1 MDSNFGNLGEK
12 QKTILK
18 DNILFDT
25 LIEANPL
32 QPFKLIILVTILLT
46 ILSTPLSAEEVQKT
60 QPRIFNIN
68 RFQYRLSFNGESVFA
83 QSTFVL
89 FPNKFFIV
97 ELTELITP
105 IEENNLVNFENIYHE
120 TNIGRPFLPEYDW
133 GRTLGWVG
141 RIQASNKGKT
151 FLSLG
156 TQFNISDIPGFDE
169 YSGKLRWKSFV
180 QIFFLK
186 NTKDAG
192 EFDLFHYYQFPLL
205 IEKLEVRGVNA
216 YYYINDEKDFFY
228 LMQDL
233 IYSISKTWDIY
244 FRHSYQNR
252 EGFQHRSD
260 GSQFGI
266 GIRYNFSL

>member
-1 MDSNFGNLGEK
+1 MRCIIFTKIDLCYLI
-12 QKTILK
+12 TLTMIL
-18 DNILFDT
+18 I
-25 LIEANPL
+25 
-32 QPFKLIILVTILLT
+32 T
-46 ILSTPLSAEEVQKT
+46 ILSSSSSADEIQKT
-60 QPRIFNIN
+60 QAKIFNIN
-68 RFQYRLSFNGESVFA
+68 RFQYRPSINGESAFS
-83 QSTFVL
+83 QSTYVL

-105 IEENNLVNFENIYHE
+105 IGDNNLVNFENIYHE
-120 TNIGRPFLPEYDW
+120 TNIGRPFFPEHNW
-133 GRTLGWVG
+133 GRILGWVG

-169 YSGKLRWKSFV
+169 YSRKLRWKSFV

-192 EFDLFHYYQFPLL
+192 EFDLYHYYQIPLF
-205 IEKLEVRGVNA
+205 IEKLEIRGVNA

-233 IYSISKTWDIY
+233 IYSISKAWDIY

-252 EGFQHRSD
+252 ENFQHRSD

-266 GIRYNFSL
+266 GIRYNFSF